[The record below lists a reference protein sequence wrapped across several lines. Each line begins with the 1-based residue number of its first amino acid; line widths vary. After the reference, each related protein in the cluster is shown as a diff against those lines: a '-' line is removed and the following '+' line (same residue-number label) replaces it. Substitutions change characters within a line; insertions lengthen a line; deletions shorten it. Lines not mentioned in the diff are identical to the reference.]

1 MKLNKKFDLA
11 RIIISALL
19 TIALVFI
26 EIFFGET
33 KLGNTTVKLAII
45 LPVTLVL
52 YIFVSFDLYVKS
64 AKNLAKRDFFNEITL
79 TLIASIAALAV
90 GEFVE
95 GLAVTV
101 FFQIGEKF
109 ENYAV
114 NKSRDSIKAI
124 IDLRPETVTLYNNR
138 IEKIVD
144 PFDVQ
149 INDLFIVKSGER
161 VALDGVI
168 VEGSSS
174 LDTSSMTG
182 ESTPRKCQTGDEIIS
197 GVINLGSPL
206 VIKATKEFY
215 NSTMSQMLELVE
227 SASSNK
233 AQTEKFITKFA
244 RIYTPIVIALAF
256 LVATVVTLIIDYT
269 NPAIWSRYIQ
279 AAASMLVISCPC
291 AIVLSIPMA
300 YFVSLGVASKNNIL
314 VKGGNYL
321 DNFRKINTV
330 VMDKTGT
337 ITKGNFEVSSINP
350 TNDFTSNELLLL
362 VKNAEYYSSHPIALA
377 ILKDR
382 QEIDESDLKDYEEIS
397 GKGIKTLYKGK
408 TLLVG
413 NSKLMDD
420 FEIAFSK
427 VDTPFTIVYCSYDG
441 KYAGSITIKDEIK
454 ETSLQAINNF
464 YKNGVKSTYM
474 LTGDNESIAKVIAK
488 DANISS
494 YESNL
499 LPLQKVDALKEI
511 MKSSKNNV
519 CYVGDGIND
528 AACLT
533 TANIGV
539 SMGLAGSDLTI
550 ESSDAVI
557 MNDDL
562 NGINKAIKI
571 SKSNYATV
579 MVNLIFAIS
588 VKVIVMIL
596 NLIPTLPID
605 SYIMWLAIFADVG
618 VTIICVLNSLR
629 LMTKKY

>member
-256 LVATVVTLIIDYT
+256 LVATVVPLIIDYT